1 MSVTVLPVAASMYSA
16 ISADIVPFVGS
27 FSAKF
32 KEACSIQRGKQGG
45 VSAKGT
51 VSEPELWLSPADLTM
66 ELHRSLSAMAPFGE
80 GNPEPVFGL
89 RNVAFSDRRIPRAT
103 WWNHGGEAEGLR
115 AKAALRFDVTFT
127 LDVSDWG
134 GEEPHLE
141 LRICEV
147 GLSAV

>member
-1 MSVTVLPVAASMYSA
+1 
-16 ISADIVPFVGS
+16 
-27 FSAKF
+27 
-32 KEACSIQRGKQGG
+32 
-45 VSAKGT
+45 
-51 VSEPELWLSPADLTM
+51 M
-66 ELHRSLSAMAPFGE
+66 ELHEALSMMAPFGE

-89 RNVAFSDRRIPRAT
+89 RNVTFSDVRLMGNNGKHASFSFSERRIPRAT
-103 WWNHGGEAEGLR
+103 WWNHGSDAEKLR
-115 AKAALRFDVTFT
+115 AKSASRFDITFT